1 MWFMNTV
8 FKAGLEPIGQACA
21 NGNMKM
27 VSGYLKAK
35 SDPNITN
42 ENQLTLLDITIEN
55 NHDEIAELG
64 VVPKNG
70 TRCYESMRRD
80 ALPYMR

>member
-1 MWFMNTV
+1 MLFLWYFRETSSP
-8 FKAGLEPIGQACA
+8 FRPRFFSLGIRLIG
-21 NGNMKM
+21 
-27 VSGYLKAK
+27 VS
-35 SDPNITN
+35 S
-42 ENQLTLLDITIEN
+42 
-55 NHDEIAELG
+55 HG

>member
-1 MWFMNTV
+1 MSERIHMNV
-8 FKAGLEPIGQACA
+8 IY
-21 NGNMKM
+21 
-27 VSGYLKAK
+27 VR
-35 SDPNITN
+35 
-42 ENQLTLLDITIEN
+42 NQCTKFIKIPSFN
-55 NHDEIAELG
+55 G